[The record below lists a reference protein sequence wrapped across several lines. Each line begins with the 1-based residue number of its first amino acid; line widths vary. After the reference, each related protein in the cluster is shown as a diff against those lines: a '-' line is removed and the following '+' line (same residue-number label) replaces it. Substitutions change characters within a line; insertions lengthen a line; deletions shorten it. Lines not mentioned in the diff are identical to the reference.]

1 MGAFI
6 VQQLIEHVIC
16 RFQAL
21 VDMFDKAGQIAIRQT
36 LNVLINDPNLGLSNG
51 HMLLPYHITSTLAGD
66 Y

>member
-1 MGAFI
+1 
-6 VQQLIEHVIC
+6 
-16 RFQAL
+16 
-21 VDMFDKAGQIAIRQT
+21 MFDKAGQIAIRQT